1 MKRLTF
7 STNRFAFAGL
17 LLALS
22 YEASFGLP
30 SALTALL
37 SQDCAIAL
45 PIRHEEIRAT
55 KRTRVIATLRSIRQI
70 ILSDLTSS

>member
-1 MKRLTF
+1 
-7 STNRFAFAGL
+7 
-17 LLALS
+17 
-22 YEASFGLP
+22 LP

-55 KRTRVIATLRSIRQI
+55 KRTRVIGTLRFIRQI
-70 ILSDLTSS
+70 ILADLTSS